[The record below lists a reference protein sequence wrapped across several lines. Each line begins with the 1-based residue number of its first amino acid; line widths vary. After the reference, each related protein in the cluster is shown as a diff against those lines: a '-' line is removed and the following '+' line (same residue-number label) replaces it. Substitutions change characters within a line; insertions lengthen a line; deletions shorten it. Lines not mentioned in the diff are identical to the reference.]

1 MSQRLINRSP
11 DLKLLQGE
19 GYDLEVRSS
28 FLLVKHVPYLDAN
41 RGLRFGTLVSVLDL
55 ANDAT
60 VPPASH
66 VAMFIGE
73 HPCKEDGSI
82 LSQIQHSSNR
92 QQLLHNLEIDH
103 TFSAKPK
110 DGVYRDY
117 HHKMTTY
124 AHIISAPAHTIEPNA
139 TAQTFPVIQDDE
151 TEDVFHYLDT
161 ASDRAGIGL
170 INDKLRLDA
179 VAIVGLG
186 GTGGYVLDLVA
197 KTPVKAVHLFDG
209 DRFIQHNA
217 FRSPGAVA
225 GDDLAG
231 GPLKVH
237 YFTQIYSRMR
247 RNIVSHPYYIDESNA
262 DELSSMRF
270 VFICIDK
277 GAAKKLIIEKLES
290 SGVAFIDVG
299 MGVLEVDGALSGL
312 VRVTT
317 STPDKRDHVLG
328 KHRVTLVDA
337 DGNEDYNQNIQIADL
352 NALNAALAVIRWKK
366 LCGFYVNLEH
376 EHYSVYAIN
385 GNTLIN
391 EDQA

>member
-19 GYDLEVRSS
+19 GYNLEIRSS
-28 FLLVKHVPYLDAN
+28 LLLVKHVPYLDAN
-41 RGLRFGTLVSVLDL
+41 RGLRFGTLVSALDL

-66 VAMFIGE
+66 LAMFIGE

-92 QQLLHNLEIDH
+92 HQQLHDLVIDH

-110 DGVYRDY
+110 DGGYRDY

-124 AHIISAPAHTIEPNA
+124 AHIISAPAHAIEPNA
-139 TAQTFPVIQDDE
+139 TAQTFPVIRDDE

-161 ASDRAGIGL
+161 ASDRAGISL

-179 VAIVGLG
+179 VAIIGLG

-209 DRFIQHNA
+209 DRMIQHNA
-217 FRSPGAVA
+217 FRSPGAA
-225 GDDLAG
+225 SGDDLDG
-231 GPLKVH
+231 GPLKVN

-247 RNIVSHPYYIDESNA
+247 RNIVSHPYYIDESNV
-262 DELSSMRF
+262 DELSSMSF

-277 GAAKKLIIEKLES
+277 GAAKKLVIQQLES

-317 STPDKRDHVLG
+317 SSPDKRDHVLG
-328 KHRVTLVDA
+328 KHRVTLADA
-337 DGNEDYNQNIQIADL
+337 DGIEDYDQNIQIADL

-366 LCGFYVNLEH
+366 LYGFYVNLEH
-376 EHYSVYAIN
+376 EHHSIYAIN